1 MVDLRSDT
9 VSTPTP
15 EMREAM
21 ARAEVGDDVW
31 GEDPTVI
38 RLQEMAA
45 EMLGMEAGLFV
56 ASGTMGNQVCLCALT
71 QRGEEFIAE
80 ANAHIVQHEAG
91 AYAVISGLVP
101 KVLPGVRGVFDPAAI
116 EDAINPD
123 DIHKPRTSLV
133 CLENTHNAS
142 GGCCLTVAQ
151 VQAVVEVARRNGLK
165 LHIDGARIFNAATH
179 LGVPARDLVVGAD
192 SVQFCLSKGLG
203 APVGSLV
210 VGSREFIARA
220 RRVRKMLGGGMRQAG
235 VLAAVGILCLEKT
248 IHRLH
253 EDHAH
258 ARQIAECLA
267 RHRGV
272 TIDLETVQ
280 TNIIRFGFAREDLD
294 TAGLAAA
301 LLERGIL
308 IDGRR
313 PPHVRLVTHHDV
325 SAADTQAI
333 VQALDA
339 ILS

>member
-1 MVDLRSDT
+1 MIDLRSDT
-9 VSTPTP
+9 VTKPTP

-38 RLQEMAA
+38 RLQETAA

-56 ASGTMGNQVCLCALT
+56 ASGTMGNQVCLCAQT
-71 QRGEEFIAE
+71 QRGEEFIAH
-80 ANAHIVQHEAG
+80 ADAHIVQHEAG

-101 KVLPGVRGVFDPAAI
+101 KLLPGVHGALDPEAVEA
-116 EDAINPD
+116 AINPD
-123 DIHKPRTSLV
+123 DVHKPRTSLV

-142 GGCCLTVAQ
+142 GGCCLTVEQ
-151 VQAVVEVARRNGLK
+151 VRSVAEAAHHHGLK
-165 LHIDGARIFNAATH
+165 LHLDGARIFNAATH
-179 LGVPARDLVVGAD
+179 LGVPAKALVAGAD

-210 VGSREFIARA
+210 VGSREFVARA

-235 VLAAVGILCLEKT
+235 VLAAVGILCLEKS

-258 ARQIAECLA
+258 ARMIAACLA
-267 RHRGV
+267 RHAGV
-272 TIDLETVQ
+272 TIDLATVQ
-280 TNIIRFGFAREDLD
+280 TNIIRFSFQREDLD
-294 TAGLAAA
+294 VPALAAA
-301 LLERGIL
+301 LHERGIR

-325 SAADTQAI
+325 SAADTEAV
-333 VQALDA
+333 VQALDE